1 MGKFI
6 DGMLQMHKNFCDT
19 LLGEEKMREMK
30 MPPLLSEF
38 AKNAPTKDTT
48 YTLEYTKAKKKEGK
62 RISEVHFAKGHVF
75 SEQPMEKSNGTIRYV
90 APDDEETKKL
100 LAKKTDLEN
109 ELNRINTRLANK
121 EMEVDLLGK
130 FEEGK
135 WYEYFDCLGMP
146 SIIFKYSKNDFIR
159 DNQLWVH
166 NAFSRTITKMQSS
179 FAHQD
184 IFWIPVNDLEEKVK
198 EIEAVYV
205 HKMIEEE
212 IAQLRGLE

>member
-19 LLGEEKMREMK
+19 LLGEEKMQAMK
-30 MPPLLSEF
+30 LPPLISEF
-38 AKNAPTKDTT
+38 AKNAPTKDTV
-48 YTLEYTKAKKKEGK
+48 YTLEYTKGKKKEGK
-62 RISEVHFAKGHVF
+62 RISEVRP
-75 SEQPMEKSNGTIRYV
+75 EQPKEESGGTIKY
-90 APDDEETKKL
+90 ALPTDEESKEL
-100 LAKKTDLEN
+100 LAKKADLEN
-109 ELNRINTRLANK
+109 ELKRINTRLANR
-121 EMEVDLLGK
+121 ELDADLLGK

-135 WYEYFDCLGMP
+135 WYEYFDGLGLP

-166 NAFSRTITKMQSS
+166 NAFSKTITRMQLS

-184 IFWIPVNDLEEKVK
+184 IFWIPISDLTEKVK